1 MTIGEK
7 DWGDYSL
14 SLKVFFNN
22 DELTN
27 FFIVTSG
34 LVRPIGATRSN
45 ESVKIG
51 NSNFRRYKGYT
62 MDQKVISVPF
72 AIIGNTTEKKREL
85 AKALNVPEP
94 APLKFSDDP
103 NVYYMAVPADY
114 AKLEETIETGIGTI
128 TFEIPDGVAYSAIE
142 KEYIGVNNLVNIDN
156 QGTEKSYPIAEI
168 KMRSD
173 NGYVGL
179 ISDKGEIVQVGSVE
193 EVDGVDYE
201 RSEMLINDTMSANA
215 TGWQDNKATL
225 VIGLNSAIDQNGTFK
240 YSSVNGDPI
249 VLIDSYGSGI
259 KYHGA
264 SKTKQIPPDSEGIV
278 GAKNFT
284 YSFKNLFMTNAYRNV
299 GNAQFTVTD
308 TEKRPLATIEF
319 QKTNDVNNTAMAI
332 FYIRGHVVDIKY
344 FQANQT
350 NNIAGSKNAISV
362 IRKFGGKFEFHVG
375 ERIYTYN
382 DDTAADYAAKE
393 VSFFLGKYGTKD
405 EVAGNYVHKI
415 QFNKHNVDKWEDVPN
430 TFAEGD
436 VLRVDFRQG
445 KIYLNDTDRK
455 DLSILGNKF
464 FALEPK
470 KENKVYLSYS
480 SWAQEPEFKMYNREV
495 FL

>member
-1 MTIGEK
+1 MTLTVTFNGVDLTSYLQVTEEFYRNIGTTR
-7 DWGDYSL
+7 
-14 SLKVFFNN
+14 NN
-22 DELTN
+22 NLLEVGSAN
-27 FFIVTSG
+27 G
-34 LVRPIGATRSN
+34 R
-45 ESVKIG
+45 K
-51 NSNFRRYKGYT
+51 YKGYT
-62 MDQKVISVPF
+62 LDKKVIDMPYQLKYDLNS
-72 AIIGNTTEKKREL
+72 KRREL
-85 AKALNVPEP
+85 ARILNVSEP
-94 APLKFSDDP
+94 APLIFGDEP
-103 NVYYMAVPADY
+103 NIYYLAVP
-114 AKLEETIETGIGTI
+114 TGDVNLAEQNFLGKGTI
-128 TFEIPDGVAYSAIE
+128 TWEVPDGVAYSVNQ
-142 KEYIGVNNLVNIDN
+142 KEFIGVDNVVKIDN

-215 TGWQDNKATL
+215 AGWQDNKATL

-264 SKTKQIPPDSEGIV
+264 SKTKQIPPDSEGNV
-278 GAKNFT
+278 GAENFT

-319 QKTNDVNNTAMAI
+319 QKTNDVNNTAMSI

-350 NNIAGSKNAISV
+350 NNVAGSKNAISV
-362 IRKFGGKFEFHVG
+362 MRKFGGKFEFHVG

-382 DDTAADYAAKE
+382 DDTAADYVAKE

-436 VLRVDFRQG
+436 VLKIDFRKG
-445 KIYLNDTDRK
+445 KIYLNDAERK
-455 DLSILGNKF
+455 DLSILGNNF
-464 FALEPK
+464 FALEANR
-470 KENKVYLSYS
+470 ESKVYLSYS
-480 SWAQEPEFKMYNREV
+480 SWAQEPEFKIYNREV
-495 FL
+495 YL